1 MVVRVELEEGVWIR
15 GDRIAG
21 GGFGEVFR
29 ATAPDG
35 SPGALKF
42 VPKEPE
48 ADRELLI
55 GADLQEMP
63 NVLPI
68 LDVGDFG
75 DAWVLAMPLAMMSLR
90 TFLDERDTPLT
101 FDEARPILLDI
112 ASALQAMDGRVV
124 HRDLKPQNVLLVN
137 NTWQVADFG
146 IARYADATTASY
158 TWKDAK
164 SNAYAAPE
172 QWRLEKTTS
181 RTDVYA
187 FGVIAYEIL
196 SGTLPFVGLSAED
209 LRRQHLE
216 CVPDALRGISDS
228 VASLVAGCLMKQQES
243 RPTAVRILRTLERA
257 AAPVSKV
264 DARLQ
269 SLNKQAQ
276 ARAAT
281 EAADAEVER
290 ARQERRERLLT
301 EAEQGWKTIVQRFRA
316 DLEDHIPMAVV
327 KESND
332 GLVVSLD
339 GAVLKIHRIGDA
351 RNTDWREHAPAF
363 DVIAHAA
370 IEVQSEEPLSDPRYV
385 GCSYSLWYCDA
396 QVRDE
401 FLWFETAFRENR
413 SVVISNPY
421 SRPDA
426 LRASGAAGAALAGA
440 RSSRWRLDRPFEPV
454 DPAAFDEFVDR
465 WLELFADAVQRTL
478 REPGRAR
485 IDPYN
490 SFRSE

>member
-1 MVVRVELEEGVWIR
+1 MTKVELEEGVWIR

-75 DAWVLAMPLAMMSLR
+75 DAWVLAMPLAKMSLR
-90 TFLDERDTPLT
+90 TFLDERDAPLT

-112 ASALQAMDGRVV
+112 ANALRAMDGLVV
-124 HRDLKPQNVLLVN
+124 HRDLKPENVLLVDDD
-137 NTWQVADFG
+137 WRVADFG
-146 IARYADATTASY
+146 IARYADATTASQ

-164 SNAYAAPE
+164 SIAYAAPE

-187 FGVIAYEIL
+187 FGIIAYEIL
-196 SGTLPFVGLSAED
+196 SGVLPFVSLSAEE

-216 CVPDALRGISDS
+216 CVPGLLREIPDS
-228 VASLVAGCLMKQQES
+228 AASLIAACLMKQQES
-243 RPTAVRILRTLERA
+243 RPTADRVLRTLERA
-257 AAPVSKV
+257 AAPVSRAGV
-264 DARLQ
+264 RLQ

-276 ARAAT
+276 ERAAT
-281 EAADAEVER
+281 VAADAEVER
-290 ARQERRERLLT
+290 ARQERRERLLA
-301 EAEQGWKTIVQRFRA
+301 EAKQGWKIIGQRFRA
-316 DLEDHIPMAVV
+316 HIDDDIPIAAVEESGED
-327 KESND
+327 
-332 GLVVSLD
+332 LVVTLD
-339 GAVLKIHRIGDA
+339 GAVLKIHSIGDA
-351 RNTDWREHAPAF
+351 RNTDWRGYSPAF

-370 IEVQSEEPLSDPRYV
+370 IEVRSELPPSGPRYV
-385 GCSYSLWYCDA
+385 GCSHSLWYCDA

-401 FLWFETAFRENR
+401 FLWFETAFGANG
-413 SVVISNPY
+413 SSVISSPY

-426 LRASGAAGAALAGA
+426 LRASDEAGAALT
-440 RSSRWRLDRPFEPV
+440 RSPSGRWRLDRPFEPV
-454 DPAAFDEFVDR
+454 DSAAFDEFVDR
-465 WLELFADAVQRTL
+465 WLNLFADAVERKLTD
-478 REPGRAR
+478 PGSTG
-485 IDPYN
+485 DNPHN
-490 SFRSE
+490 SYRSE

>member
-1 MVVRVELEEGVWIR
+1 
-15 GDRIAG
+15 
-21 GGFGEVFR
+21 
-29 ATAPDG
+29 
-35 SPGALKF
+35 
-42 VPKEPE
+42 
-48 ADRELLI
+48 
-55 GADLQEMP
+55 
-63 NVLPI
+63 
-68 LDVGDFG
+68 
-75 DAWVLAMPLAMMSLR
+75 
-90 TFLDERDTPLT
+90 
-101 FDEARPILLDI
+101 
-112 ASALQAMDGRVV
+112 MDGRVV

-216 CVPDALRGISDS
+216 CVPDALRGIPDS

-290 ARQERRERLLT
+290 AREERRGRLLT
-301 EAEQGWKTIVQRFRA
+301 EAERGWKIIGQRFRA
-316 DLEDHIPMAVV
+316 HVEDHVSMAAV
-327 KESND
+327 EELGND
-332 GLVVSLD
+332 LVVSLA
-339 GAVLKIHRIGDA
+339 GAVLRIESIGDA
-351 RNTDWREHAPAF
+351 RNTDWHELSPAF
-363 DVIAHAA
+363 DVIAHAE
-370 IEVQSEEPLSDPRYV
+370 IEVKSKLPSPGSQYV
-385 GCSYSLWYCDA
+385 GCSHSLWYCDA

-401 FLWFETAFRENR
+401 FLWFETGFTARAPLVTSSPYFRP
-413 SVVISNPY
+413 I
-421 SRPDA
+421 A
-426 LRASGAAGAALAGA
+426 LHASPGAGAALT
-440 RSSRWRLDRPFEPV
+440 RSPFGRWRLDRPFEPV

-465 WLELFADAVQRTL
+465 WLGLFADAVERKL
-478 REPGRAR
+478 RDPGKPR
-485 IDPYN
+485 DNPHN
-490 SFRSE
+490 SYRSE